1 MITPAPRDK
10 SPRQNADSEETG
22 LFTSRDMNFY
32 LNDLDDM
39 KTYPV
44 YFMGESVNALKQR
57 GVPGRGLPPRT
68 DHPTKNHII
77 FKKEKTL

>member
-22 LFTSRDMNFY
+22 LFTFRDMNFY

-57 GVPGRGLPPRT
+57 GVPGRGLPLGR
-68 DHPTKNHII
+68 II
-77 FKKEKTL
+77 LRKITLY